1 MSGRRAR
8 GRGGRRGGRGA
19 RGNNDDVPTEEV
31 NAPPTGVPPP
41 PQQGGI
47 GQGTGQNRTGGVNP
61 QMPEWA
67 VLRQMIAESVGAVV
81 DARLDARL
89 GARGPVAP
97 APVQA
102 PVQVPQPPVVRVGAP
117 TWMELHRH
125 FLSLKPRTFGGS
137 TDPLVAHQWI
147 KEMEKTF
154 RTFECPEEYKQ
165 RFAAFQLVEDALDW
179 WESRSQ
185 DLDTTTLTWQ
195 QFQAMFFDQYF
206 PQSARMAMEKE
217 FQDLRQKDDQTVVE
231 FEREFSRLALYAPGL
246 IPTEQSKIQKF
257 LRGLN
262 RQISRHIIGQ
272 PSFDTF
278 PKVVECARLHDQ
290 EIQEARRK
298 RSEKAEAK
306 PVDKRDQKNGQGQQG
321 KNRDNRGYWKRQK
334 TEEKDTGAVVPAQ
347 PETLRTEEGSRR
359 VIKGPCYACGEI
371 GHRAADCPR
380 GNGVQGAR
388 QNQQPRQNGQGQAR
402 PQPAPNQ
409 ERQPQGQPYGQ
420 HQGCGLDRT
429 HLCFVDMLEH
439 SVEGRELES
448 MFVDLVFGD
457 LLKFR
462 EDVELPLPFLSV

>member
-102 PVQVPQPPVVRVGAP
+102 PVHVPQPPVVRVGAP

-165 RFAAFQLVEDALDW
+165 RFAAFQL
-179 WESRSQ
+179 
-185 DLDTTTLTWQ
+185 
-195 QFQAMFFDQYF
+195 
-206 PQSARMAMEKE
+206 SARMAMENE

-231 FEREFSRLALYAPGL
+231 FEREFSRLALYAPSL

-420 HQGCGLDRT
+420 HQA
-429 HLCFVDMLEH
+429 
-439 SVEGRELES
+439 
-448 MFVDLVFGD
+448 FG
-457 LLKFR
+457 
-462 EDVELPLPFLSV
+462 

>member
-19 RGNNDDVPTEEV
+19 RGNTDDVPTEEA

-41 PQQGGI
+41 PQPGEI
-47 GQGTGQNRTGGVNP
+47 GQ
-61 QMPEWA
+61 
-67 VLRQMIAESVGAVV
+67 ESVGAVV

-89 GARGPVAP
+89 GARGTVAP

-102 PVQVPQPPVVRVGAP
+102 PVQVPQPPV
-117 TWMELHRH
+117 
-125 FLSLKPRTFGGS
+125 
-137 TDPLVAHQWI
+137 WI

-420 HQGCGLDRT
+420 HQA
-429 HLCFVDMLEH
+429 
-439 SVEGRELES
+439 
-448 MFVDLVFGD
+448 FG
-457 LLKFR
+457 
-462 EDVELPLPFLSV
+462 